1 MDDALI
7 FILAAALGITGL
19 ITIVGAITDAR
30 EKREARR
37 MRAKH
42 AEAVRMGRLR
52 RSIVGNIPDVTSE
65 EYDDAVQV
73 LIRKYHMGDRDG
85 GLALDDDTLPLAA
98 DRMTDTIL
106 QARLTRAMLDT
117 AELNP
122 KLENQGTEGWLHS
135 AS

>member
-1 MDDALI
+1 MDDAI
-7 FILAAALGITGL
+7 VFILAAALGITGL

-30 EKREARR
+30 EKHEARR

-42 AEAVRMGRLR
+42 TEAVRMGRLR

-65 EYDDAVQV
+65 EDDDAVQV

-106 QARLTRAMLDT
+106 QARLTRAMLDA
-117 AELNP
+117 AELN
-122 KLENQGTEGWLHS
+122 ENQGTEGGLHS